1 MDGGADDSDDA
12 DLDGADPG
20 GAAFD
25 SDGPDT
31 WESAG
36 GNDADGDGPA
46 NDDPANEELVD
57 PDGSATG
64 DDPGDAGAG
73 TATVSVRNVGGI
85 RETTVEL
92 APGVTV
98 LAGRNATN
106 RTSFLRA
113 LRAVLGGDAT
123 PLRRGADTGSVELT
137 VGGETYTR
145 HLERTDGG
153 VVASGDPYLDDPVP
167 AETYAVL
174 LEDNDVR
181 RAVRAGGD
189 LADVVMRPVDTDAV
203 EAEIERLTAEK
214 RRVDDE
220 LRELDGVDG
229 ERAELAGERRRLES
243 EIDDLESE
251 LADLEDRIEAADA
264 SLADGIE
271 RDERL
276 EARLDEL
283 REARTELESVIDDLD
298 AERDTLAAVERERD
312 EIEEDLAAVSP
323 VDEAEIEALAED
335 VGTLRERKRRLDGD
349 VSALQGIVRFNEQQ
363 LEAGRLDELAGI
375 DRDDLARDEGGR
387 DGAAGDGDGDGEND
401 ARAGDAI
408 GSTAE
413 GDEGGHVTDR
423 LSGTERVTCWTCG
436 STVDRGAI
444 EGTLDRL
451 RDLRERTL
459 ARRRDLTE
467 RIDRLDARRE
477 RLEQRRARR
486 ADLRAE
492 RDRVKSELQRRE
504 ERIGDLERRRR
515 ELNERVQELEAAVED
530 LRTDDYAD
538 LLDLHRRANERQVEL
553 EQRRSDLA
561 AVESELAAL
570 DERREERDR
579 LQARREELQSELVEC
594 RTRLDR
600 TAAEAVETFNEHAD
614 ALVDALDYGN
624 VARVRL
630 TRTTGTD
637 RSGADVGTF
646 DLRVVRDGETGVFED
661 SPTNLSESEREVVG
675 LVLALAG
682 YLVHDVH
689 RECPFLLLDS
699 LEAIDAERIADLVD
713 YFADYAEYLV
723 VALLSE
729 DAAAV
734 ETAHDRVTGI

>member
-12 DLDGADPG
+12 DLDGADPD

-25 SDGPDT
+25 SGGPGAR
-31 WESAG
+31 ESAG
-36 GNDADGDGPA
+36 GNDADCDGPA
-46 NDDPANEELVD
+46 DDPANEELVD
-57 PDGSATG
+57 RDGSATG
-64 DDPGDAGAG
+64 DGPGDDPGAG

-85 RETTVEL
+85 RETTVAL
-92 APGVTV
+92 DRGVTV

-113 LRAVLGGDAT
+113 VRAVLGGDAT
-123 PLRRGADTGSVELT
+123 PLRRGADTGSVELSL
-137 VGGETYTR
+137 GGETYTR

-174 LEDNDVR
+174 LEDNDAR

-214 RRVDDE
+214 RRVDEE
-220 LRELDGVDG
+220 LRELDGVDD
-229 ERAELAGERRRLES
+229 ERAELAGERRRLEG
-243 EIDDLESE
+243 EIDELESE

-283 REARTELESVIDDLD
+283 REARTELESVIEDLN

-312 EIEEDLAAVSP
+312 EIEADLAGVSP

-335 VGTLRERKRRLDGD
+335 VGALRERKRRLDGD

-363 LEAGRLDELAGI
+363 LEEGRLDELAGV
-375 DRDDLARDEGGR
+375 DRDELAQGGEPR
-387 DGAAGDGDGDGEND
+387 DGDGGE
-401 ARAGDAI
+401 
-408 GSTAE
+408 GSGGQVDDSVGSPVE
-413 GDEGGHVTDR
+413 GDEEGHLTDQ
-423 LSGTERVTCWTCG
+423 LSGAERVTCWTCG
-436 STVDRGAI
+436 STVDRAAI

-477 RLEQRRARR
+477 RLEERRSRR
-486 ADLRAE
+486 ADLRTE
-492 RDRVKSELQRRE
+492 RDRVESELQRRE
-504 ERIGDLERRRR
+504 GRIGDLERRRR

-570 DERREERDR
+570 DECREERDR
-579 LQARREELQSELVEC
+579 LEARREELQSDLVEC

-646 DLRVVRDGETGVFED
+646 ELRVVRDGEAGGFED
-661 SPTNLSESEREVVG
+661 SPANLSESEREVVG

-689 RECPFLLLDS
+689 RQCPFLLLDS

-713 YFADYAEYLV
+713 YFADYADYLV
-723 VALLSE
+723 VALLEE